1 LAKALGLG
9 GGSFTLDAACASSLY
24 AVKLACDELRAGRAD
39 AMLAGG
45 VSRPDCL
52 YTQMGFTQLR
62 ALSPSGRCAPFDESS
77 DGLVVGEGA
86 GVVLLKRLDDAI
98 RDGDR
103 IYGVI
108 HSIGLSNDIGGS
120 LLAPDSEGQ
129 VRAMRQAYEAAGW
142 QPQDIDLIECHGT
155 GTPMGDPVE
164 VRSLRTLWGDR
175 GWEPG
180 RCAIGSVKSMIGHL
194 LTAAGA
200 AGLIKVLL
208 ALHEKMLPPSANYR
222 HSAPAMLMDGSPFH
236 VQIEARPW
244 PARTG
249 GVLRR
254 AAVNAFGFGG
264 IDAHVLIEEW
274 TGRETATEG
283 PSGGSKSRRDNAA
296 VAIVGM
302 AARLGGVSSLEELRA
317 FMGGDRVA
325 IRRRPVERWHG
336 CEAIAGRLLGD
347 RGSTGAYL
355 EGVSIPVGKYR
366 LPPNEILEIL
376 PQQLLMLEVVAAA
389 IQDAGMPIRLPRPR
403 MGAIIGSALDF
414 NTTNYQL
421 RWWLQDQVGRWA
433 EEFGIALSEDEKTR
447 WLADLREAA
456 SAPLDATRTLG
467 GLGSIVASRIAREFD
482 LGGPSFTVSCE
493 EASGLRAVEV
503 AVRALQ
509 RGELDAAIVGA
520 VDLAGDVRSVL
531 TLQAMRQL
539 FNPGG
544 DLESEKD
551 PCTSEISEGAAAMV
565 LKRLDDARRDGD
577 RVYAIIRGIGSASDG
592 DPTFG
597 PPPNSICATAAR
609 RACDDAA
616 LPTGSTP
623 MATVDLSLGHA
634 GAVQGMASLV
644 QTALHLQDATVP
656 PSADPVFAGVTAT
669 TLDGNCVHV
678 ILEAA
683 EQALRAWTR
692 LTPADAPAETAS
704 TSMVFVPIGSKP
716 PRPPL
721 PPGAGAM
728 PTSEADM
735 ASFIPAQDSL
745 IAAMIE
751 TSTAAAAAHEAFLR
765 FSETATDG
773 MAQSLALQAQLRAQL
788 GFGIHGETGTP
799 GGPSQDVGLAPAI
812 SRCHTGPRTGSE
824 HRQTSR
830 SPCPAASTHTVQ
842 PPHASP
848 PPVFPRD
855 KCLEFAIGSIAKVLG
870 PRFAEVDTYPVRVR
884 LPGEPLMLVDR
895 IMSIEGEVGSLGSGR
910 IMTEHDVL
918 PGDWYLD
925 GERCPACVTIEA
937 GQADLFLCGYLG
949 IDLAVKG
956 RRSYRLLDATVTM
969 HRGLP
974 QNGEVIRYDIRIDR
988 FIRQGDVYLFFFEF
1002 DGVIDGRP
1010 MLTMRKGCAGFFTA
1024 DEIENSGGIV
1034 PTPEDLTPQRGR
1046 RPDDWRDIVPMA
1058 AEIYDDD
1065 ALTALRRGDLAGCF
1079 GPLFA
1084 GLPLEDP
1091 LRLPDGRMK
1100 LIDRILEVDPT
1111 GGRFGLGIIRAEA
1124 DIHPDDW
1131 FLMCHFVDDMV
1142 MPGTLMYE
1150 CCLHTLRFYLLR
1162 LGWVGERAGVHC
1174 EPVPGV
1180 AGSLRCRGPV
1190 TPKTRKAEYQVEIK
1204 EIGYRPEPYVIADAL
1219 MSADGRKIVH
1229 VKDMAL
1235 QLSGTS
1241 REKIEA
1247 IWRGRKSGAA
1257 IAVKKPI
1264 FDHRRLLAFASG
1276 KPSDAF
1282 GEPYRQFDQ
1291 GRRVA
1296 RLPEPPYLFLDRIM
1310 TSEPPPWKLEAGGW
1324 VETEY
1329 DVEPDAWYFR
1339 ANRQA
1344 SMPYCA
1350 IQEIAL
1356 QSCGWLAAYMG
1367 SALKSKS
1374 DLFFRNLGGTATLHE
1389 EVLPDAGTLK
1399 GRIRLTS
1406 VSQAGDTIIEKF
1418 EMQLRQA
1425 DRMVYDG
1432 TTSFGFFTEGSLA
1445 QQVGIRDARERA
1457 WVPSDADLRNAK
1469 RIELEAL
1476 PPLTPDD
1483 TQSIGGPRLA
1493 LPGRALRMVDSIEAL
1508 MPDGGPHGLGFIRGV
1523 ADVDATAWFFKA
1535 HFYQDPVWPGS
1546 LGLESFLQLLK
1557 VFALD
1562 RWGDKMRQTHRF
1574 EPIAVGVEHSWLYR
1588 GQILPTSRRV
1598 EVDAIITERRDGP
1611 EPLLKASGFLKVD
1624 GTFIYEMIDF
1634 GLRLRD
1640 NGGS

>member
-1 LAKALGLG
+1 
-9 GGSFTLDAACASSLY
+9 
-24 AVKLACDELRAGRAD
+24 
-39 AMLAGG
+39 
-45 VSRPDCL
+45 
-52 YTQMGFTQLR
+52 MGFTQLR

-86 GVVLLKRLDDAI
+86 GVVLLKRLDDAV

-129 VRAMRQAYEAAGW
+129 VRAMRQAYEDAGW
-142 QPQDIDLIECHGT
+142 QPRDIDLIECHGT

-164 VRSLRTLWGDR
+164 IRSLRTLWGDS

-200 AGLIKVLL
+200 AGFIKVLL
-208 ALHEKMLPPSANYR
+208 ALHEKTLPPSANYKQ
-222 HSAPAMLMDGSPFH
+222 SAPAMLMDGSPFH
-236 VQIEARPW
+236 VQTEAGPW
-244 PARTG
+244 PARTEG
-249 GVLRR
+249 GPRR

-264 IDAHVLIEEW
+264 IDAHVLLEEW
-274 TGRETATEG
+274 TGGETSPMRG
-283 PSGGSKSRRDNAA
+283 RGRSRSGVEHGAI
-296 VAIVGM
+296 AIVGM
-302 AARLGGVSSLEELRA
+302 AARLGRVTSLEELRA
-317 FMGGDRVA
+317 IVRSNRAA
-325 IRRRPVERWHG
+325 IQPRPTERWHG
-336 CEAIAGRLLGD
+336 CDVIAGRLLGD
-347 RGSTGAYL
+347 HCSTGAYL
-355 EGVSIPVGKYR
+355 EGVTIPVGKYR

-389 IQDAGMPIRLPRPR
+389 IHDAGMPIRLPRPR

-414 NTTNYQL
+414 NATNYQL
-421 RWWLQDQVGRWA
+421 RWWLQDRARRWA
-433 EEFGIALSEDEKTR
+433 DEMGVVLSADDRAR

-456 SAPLDATRTLG
+456 STPLNATRTLG
-467 GLGSIVASRIAREFD
+467 GLGSIVASRIAREFE

-509 RGELDAAIVGA
+509 RQELDSAIVGA

-531 TLQAMRQL
+531 TSQAMREL
-539 FNPGG
+539 FDRGG
-544 DLESEKD
+544 KPRSEDD
-551 PCTSEISEGAAAMV
+551 PHASAIGEGAAAIV
-565 LKRLDDARRDGD
+565 LKRLADARRDGD
-577 RVYAIIRGIGSASDG
+577 RVYAVIRGIGSASDG
-592 DPTFG
+592 SSTFG
-597 PPPNSICATAAR
+597 PPPDEVCGTAVH
-609 RACDDAA
+609 RACEDAA
-616 LPTGSTP
+616 IPNSSA
-623 MATVDLSLGHA
+623 ATVMPDRSFGHA
-634 GAVQGMASLV
+634 GAVQGMVTLV
-644 QTALHLQDATVP
+644 QAALHLHDVTVSP
-656 PSADPVFAGVTAT
+656 TANESLAGVSAT

-678 ILEAA
+678 VLEAA
-683 EQALRAWTR
+683 ERMLGSRSRPA
-692 LTPADAPAETAS
+692 PADSQAEVAAS
-704 TSMVFVPIGSKP
+704 STVFVPIGSM
-716 PRPPL
+716 PPL
-721 PPGAGAM
+721 PPLPPNTRSGMMCEGGV
-728 PTSEADM
+728 TS
-735 ASFIPAQDSL
+735 STPPQDNL
-745 IAAMIE
+745 ITAMIE
-751 TSTAAAAAHEAFLR
+751 TGTAAAAAHEAFLR
-765 FSETATDG
+765 FSETATEG
-773 MAQSLALQAQLRAQL
+773 LAQALALQARLREQL
-788 GFGIHGETGTP
+788 GWDTGELIR
-799 GGPSQDVGLAPAI
+799 PSGSDAQGSKPAPAMHRLLAGATTV
-812 SRCHTGPRTGSE
+812 SRRHPG
-824 HRQTSR
+824 Q
-830 SPCPAASTHTVQ
+830 
-842 PPHASP
+842 

-895 IMSIEGEVGSLGSGR
+895 IMSIEGVVGSLGSGR
-910 IMTEHDVL
+910 ITTEHDVL

-925 GERCPACVTIEA
+925 GERCPACITIEA

-974 QNGEVIRYDIRIDR
+974 RPGEIIRYDIRIDR

-1002 DGVIDGRP
+1002 DGKIDGQP

-1024 DEIENSGGIV
+1024 EEIENSGGIV
-1034 PTPEDLTPQRGR
+1034 PTPEDLKPQHGS
-1046 RPDDWRDIVPMA
+1046 RPNDWRELAPMSA
-1058 AEIYDDD
+1058 GTYDDA

-1084 GLPLEDP
+1084 GLPLDDP
-1091 LRLPDGRMK
+1091 LRLPDGCMK
-1100 LIDRILEVDPT
+1100 LIDRIIELDPT
-1111 GGRFGLGIIRAEA
+1111 GGRFGLGLIRAEA
-1124 DIHPDDW
+1124 DIHPNDW
-1131 FLMCHFVDDMV
+1131 FLTCHFVDDMV

-1150 CCLHTLRFYLLR
+1150 CCLHTLRFFLLR
-1162 LGWVGERAGVHC
+1162 MGWVGERAEVHC

-1190 TPKTRKAEYQVEIK
+1190 TPRTRKAEYQVEIK

-1247 IWRGRKSGAA
+1247 IWRGRKGSAA
-1257 IAVKKPI
+1257 ATSKKPV
-1264 FDHRRLLAFASG
+1264 FDRSRLLAFASG
-1276 KPSDAF
+1276 KPSEAF
-1282 GEPYRQFDQ
+1282 GEPYRPFDQ
-1291 GRRVA
+1291 RRRVA
-1296 RLPEPPYLFLDRIM
+1296 RLPSPPYLFLDRIM
-1310 TSEPPPWKLEAGGW
+1310 TSEPPPWKLEPGGW

-1329 DVEPDAWYFR
+1329 DVEPDGWYFR
-1339 ANRQA
+1339 ANRQD

-1367 SALKSKS
+1367 SALRSKN

-1389 EVLPDAGTLK
+1389 EVFPDAGTLR
-1399 GRIRLTS
+1399 GRIRLTG

-1425 DRMVYDG
+1425 DRMVYQG

-1445 QQVGIRDARERA
+1445 QQVGIRDAQERA
-1457 WVPSDADLRNAK
+1457 WIPSIADLGGAK
-1469 RIELEAL
+1469 RIDLETL

-1483 TQSIGGPRLA
+1483 AKVAGGAPLA

-1508 MPDGGPHGLGFIRGV
+1508 IPNGGPHGLGFVRGT

-1557 VFALD
+1557 VFALN
-1562 RWGDKMRQTHRF
+1562 RWGDTMRQTHRF
-1574 EPIAVGVEHSWLYR
+1574 EPIALGVEHTWLYR

-1598 EVDAIITERRDGP
+1598 EVDAVITERRDGP
-1611 EPLLKASGFLKVD
+1611 EPLLKASGFLKID

-1640 NGGS
+1640 NGRR